1 MGKKYTN
8 FKVNLEGL
16 DSKPQWYTVVT
27 QYNYEQYVVNSINK
41 IIEENKSNQFIFEAF
56 SGVVVTEQKTINKKG
71 DTKIKI
77 KNEKVIPNYV
87 FIKAIMNVNT
97 WNILTNL
104 TGVSAV
110 LCTSGVPVATTDT
123 KISEIKNWLE
133 NTSKIG
139 GI

>member
-16 DSKPQWYTVVT
+16 DTKPQWYTIVT

-41 IIEENKSNQFIFEAF
+41 IIDENKVDPFIFEAF
-56 SGVVVTEQKTINKKG
+56 SGIVVTEKKVVDKKG
-71 DTKIKI
+71 AIKIKT

-87 FIKAIMNVNT
+87 FVKATMNINT

-104 TGVSAV
+104 TGVSAI
-110 LCTSGVPVATTDT
+110 LCTSGIPVATTDS
-123 KISEIKNWLE
+123 KIVEIKNWLE
-133 NTSKIG
+133 GINEIG
-139 GI
+139 AI

>member
-8 FKVNLEGL
+8 FKVNLDGL

-41 IIEENKSNQFIFEAF
+41 VIEENKSNQFIFEAF
-56 SGVVVTEQKTINKKG
+56 SGIVVTEQEVVNKKG
-71 DTKIKI
+71 VTKIKV

-87 FIKAIMNVNT
+87 FVKAIMNVNT

-123 KISEIKNWLE
+123 KIAEIKNWLE
-133 NTSKIG
+133 KTSMIG
-139 GI
+139 DI